1 MSLDSLSIASLPIW
15 IQLPGLLWEF
25 WSPMMLSKI
34 GSVCGVP
41 LHCDKCT
48 LSKMKLGYAQIFVDM
63 DVVSVFLKTIELQD
77 EIRFSFIIRLF
88 MSGSL

>member
-1 MSLDSLSIASLPIW
+1 MSLDNLSIASLPIW

-34 GSVCGVP
+34 GSVGGVP

-48 LSKMKLGYAQIFVDM
+48 LSKMKLGYVQIFVDM
-63 DVVSVFLKTIELQD
+63 DVVGVFPKTIELQD
-77 EIRFSFIIRLF
+77 ENEIFFYHKVVYEW
-88 MSGSL
+88 